1 MKLKIG
7 IPFNKI
13 SLTIYRASG
22 LGEKLFYPQRA

>member
-13 SLTIYRASG
+13 SLTIYRASDARCGVPG
-22 LGEKLFYPQRA
+22 LCYD

>member
-22 LGEKLFYPQRA
+22 LGGKLFYP